1 MSLCSLRPA
10 RGPGIRCEL
19 EHTAIDGVSARIGRG
34 RPVVVRARTHDARPP
49 APHTPKRTPVR
60 IVRTVAD
67 LRTAV
72 AAERTAGRP
81 IAVVPT
87 MGAFHDGHLDLMDR
101 AGQDGHAV
109 VVTLFVNPTQ
119 FAPTEDLSRYPRD
132 EERDAAQAARHGAVI
147 LFAPGVEE
155 IYPPGFATTVAVGG
169 PSEGFEGATRPGH
182 FAGVATV
189 VAKLLIAVRPDRAVF
204 GQKDAQQVAVI
215 RRLMRDLHLDDI
227 ELVVAPTTREADGL
241 AMSSR
246 NAYLG
251 PEDRAAAVAL
261 SRGLGVAY
269 EAALAGERDG
279 ARLEALVADTIA
291 SDPRCALDYA
301 ALVDPDSFARRP
313 HRDGQTLL
321 AVAATVGPARL
332 IDNILLPPPPTE

>member
-1 MSLCSLRPA
+1 M
-10 RGPGIRCEL
+10 
-19 EHTAIDGVSARIGRG
+19 
-34 RPVVVRARTHDARPP
+34 
-49 APHTPKRTPVR
+49 K

-67 LRTAV
+67 LRAAV

-87 MGAFHDGHLDLMDR
+87 MGAFHDGHLALMDR
-101 AGQDGHAV
+101 AGNDEHAV
-109 VVTLFVNPTQ
+109 VVTLFVNPAQ

-132 EERDAAQAARHGAVI
+132 EARDAALAAEHGAAI
-147 LFAPGVEE
+147 LFAPGPEE
-155 IYPPGFATTVAVGG
+155 IYPPGFATTVSVAG
-169 PSEGFEGATRPGH
+169 PAEGYEGATRPGH

-189 VAKLLIAVRPDRAVF
+189 VAKLLLAVRPDRAVF
-204 GQKDAQQVAVI
+204 GQKDAQQVAVV

-269 EAALAGERDG
+269 QAALDGEREG
-279 ARLEALVADTIA
+279 PRLEAMVADA
-291 SDPRCALDYA
+291 VSSDPRCALDYA
-301 ALVDPDSFARRP
+301 AMVDPDTFARLPR
-313 HRDGQTLL
+313 RDGPALL
-321 AVAATVGPARL
+321 AVAAGVGPARL